1 MPSLA
6 EIASQFAPRG
16 NGGDFWKPTKDAKRF
31 RLYRVYQ
38 DGKPN
43 LIAFSEE
50 VVWTGHAYL
59 TRDDNDP
66 KAKADW
72 DGVQNTRRML
82 LSSGT
87 KEDKQKANGF
97 KPRNRAWL
105 CGVLP
110 DDPKGFAIWKAPETV
125 VQRIL
130 VLLATAGNEGL
141 PVRFEN
147 DAAFYALAEKGADL
161 VCGPKGRDFGVSFD
175 EKAPPMSMYDI
186 SLLER
191 TPATKVLPFSE
202 EETPDPGITAKR
214 MAEFRAKKGG

>member
-6 EIASQFAPRG
+6 EIASQFAPKG
-16 NGGDFWKPTKDAKRF
+16 SGGDFWKPQKNASRF

-50 VVWTGHAYL
+50 VVWTGHAYIAPNEETEK
-59 TRDDNDP
+59 TR
-66 KAKADW
+66 
-72 DGVQNTRRML
+72 QML
-82 LSSGT
+82 LASGT
-87 KEDKQKANGF
+87 KEDKEKARNL
-97 KPRNRAWL
+97 KPKRKAWL

-110 DDPKGFAIWKAPETV
+110 DDPKGFMIWKAPETV

-147 DAAFYALAEKGADL
+147 NAAFYALAEKGADL

-175 EKAPPMSMYDI
+175 EKAPPMAMYDI

-191 TPATKVLPFSE
+191 TPATKVLPFTE
-202 EETPDPGITAKR
+202 EETPDPTQTAQR
-214 MAEFRAKKGG
+214 MAAAKAKKGG